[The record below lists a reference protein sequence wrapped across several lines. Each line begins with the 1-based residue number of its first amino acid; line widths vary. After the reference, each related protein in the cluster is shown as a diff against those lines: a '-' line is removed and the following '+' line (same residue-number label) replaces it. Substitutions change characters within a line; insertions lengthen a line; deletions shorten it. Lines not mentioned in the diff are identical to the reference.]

1 MSTVDLFSLSES
13 ELREELTKAAKEHDI
28 SDEEVE
34 KVIAAVL
41 AVGKNKTSSSTLT
54 TTERDKEEEEKEE
67 EKIGEDGVVGGKK
80 SRKGRKGRKG
90 GRKTRKGGRKH

>member
-54 TTERDKEEEEKEE
+54 TTERDKEEEKEE

>member
-54 TTERDKEEEEKEE
+54 TTERDEEEKEE

-80 SRKGRKGRKG
+80 SRKGRKTRKG